1 MVRAG
6 RRYNSRVWR
15 LYLKQGSSPQ
25 GPKGTVVAAQGNVL
39 FGMTEDFVQVWW
51 LHRADKHRSGTES
64 TKLSWMPDPPKKL
77 GEYTRGLVCRGWCC
91 WCSCCWCLAWPGAST
106 GCLHCSTGTAGIRRG
121 WAAGYTSWWISW
133 YQLET
138 NGQEP
143 CSGALRAATKLKIL
157 YLLLWNSHQ
166 ARKSCTA
173 WPTTTKHRLDPAQM
187 RHFPWVDRSPCSLLV
202 WLTDP
207 CSDVW
212 DPANK
217 IITTSQSQ
225 SCFVGTMSFLSSL
238 HLWRKSLS
246 CSQGR
251 SHNLH

>member
-1 MVRAG
+1 
-6 RRYNSRVWR
+6 
-15 LYLKQGSSPQ
+15 
-25 GPKGTVVAAQGNVL
+25 
-39 FGMTEDFVQVWW
+39 MTEGFAQLWW
-51 LHRADKHRSGTES
+51 LPPLLHRADKRRSSTES
-64 TKLSWMPDPPKKL
+64 TKLCWMPNPPKKL
-77 GEYTRGLVCRGWCC
+77 GEYARGLLCRGGCC
-91 WCSCCWCLAWPGAST
+91 WCPAWPGATT
-106 GCLHCSTGTAGIRRG
+106 GCLHCSTGTAGIRG
-121 WAAGYTSWWISW
+121 AEQPVTQADGSLGN
-133 YQLET
+133 QLET

-143 CSGALRAATKLKIL
+143 CSGALRAATKAKIL

-166 ARKSCTA
+166 ARKSCIA
-173 WPTTTKHRLDPAQM
+173 WPTTAKHRLDPAQM
-187 RHFPWVDRSPCSLLV
+187 RHFPWVDRSPCILLV

>member
-1 MVRAG
+1 
-6 RRYNSRVWR
+6 
-15 LYLKQGSSPQ
+15 
-25 GPKGTVVAAQGNVL
+25 
-39 FGMTEDFVQVWW
+39 MTEGFVQLWW
-51 LHRADKHRSGTES
+51 LPPLLHRADKHRSGHRRAQSSAGCQTLPRS
-64 TKLSWMPDPPKKL
+64 RVNMPAVCSEWL
-77 GEYTRGLVCRGWCC
+77 FSLVCFGWCC
-91 WCSCCWCLAWPGAST
+91 WRACCWCPSWPRPAQGVCTRPRAQQGS
-106 GCLHCSTGTAGIRRG
+106 GG
-121 WAAGYTSWWISW
+121 WAASCTSWWISW

-143 CSGALRAATKLKIL
+143 CSGTLGAGTKAKIL

-173 WPTTTKHRLDPAQM
+173 WPTMTKHRLDPAQM
-187 RHFPWVDRSPCSLLV
+187 RWFPRVDRSPCSLLV
-202 WLTDP
+202 WLTVP

-217 IITTSQSQ
+217 IITSSQSQ
-225 SCFVGTMSFLSSL
+225 SSFVGTLSFLSSL
-238 HLWRKSLS
+238 HLWRKTLS